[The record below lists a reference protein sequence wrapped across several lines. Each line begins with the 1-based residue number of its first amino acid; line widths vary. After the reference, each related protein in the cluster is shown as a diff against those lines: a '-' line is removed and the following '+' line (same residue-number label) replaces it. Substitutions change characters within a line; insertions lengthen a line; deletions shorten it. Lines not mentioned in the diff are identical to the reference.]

1 MILGVL
7 VVLGA
12 LVFIAGTAIQ
22 DAGNQDP
29 SESVQK
35 ILINYLQVAALAR
48 AFPLRWP
55 AALQGLFE
63 FQGAVSTLGDHLVN
77 PDCVAGV
84 SDDEADA
91 AGAAMANAYAAE
103 FEEEDSDYTAL
114 GPPKKKAKTRGK
126 LSEEAGKQA
135 WCLVV
140 KLKFGD
146 MSKIMKLKELF
157 EDYVSAHASISLPM
171 LCPVEARFVLSPS
184 RGVGHPFVDRQL
196 HIYHNNHYGIFSI
209 Y

>member
-1 MILGVL
+1 M
-7 VVLGA
+7 
-12 LVFIAGTAIQ
+12 
-22 DAGNQDP
+22 
-29 SESVQK
+29 
-35 ILINYLQVAALAR
+35 
-48 AFPLRWP
+48 
-55 AALQGLFE
+55 
-63 FQGAVSTLGDHLVN
+63 
-77 PDCVAGV
+77 

-157 EDYVSAHASISLPM
+157 EDYVSAQASTSLPM
-171 LCPVEARFVLSPS
+171 LCPSKPDSCSHRPGALGTHLLTGSMDS
-184 RGVGHPFVDRQL
+184 RE
-196 HIYHNNHYGIFSI
+196 
-209 Y
+209 